1 MTLSA
6 PTKPVFVISLIL
18 AIVALLG
25 AYDVLPVVLDGS
37 NAFWAAIAAYAL
49 LLVGNLSREL

>member
-6 PTKPVFVISLIL
+6 PTKPVFIVSLII

-25 AYDVLPVVLDGS
+25 AYDVLPIGLDGAS
-37 NAFWAAIAAYAL
+37 AFWVAIGAYAVL
-49 LLVGNLSREL
+49 MVGNLSQEL